1 MSMLITVNGEVRS
14 PEEATVSVFDRGF
27 LYGDSVY
34 EVVRT
39 YGGRPFAVLPHLAR
53 LRASARQIHLEIP
66 VPDEVLVDEIERS
79 LEAAGNEESYA
90 RLIVTRGAGP
100 IELHPGRST
109 EPARILIVQPLD
121 EITEDAWRRG
131 LHIAIVH
138 RRRNDPSALDPAA
151 KTGNYLNNV
160 LAIVEARKRGA
171 DDAVLLNR
179 EGHITEGTTANVFV
193 VKDGRVRTPPMASGI
208 LGGITRRTVLDL
220 IEKEGVEA
228 RLYPE
233 DLRDADEAFF
243 TSTTRGVLPVTI
255 VDGEPVGTG
264 APGPAT
270 RALHERFEAH
280 VRSEL
285 GLDGSGAGRN

>member
-1 MSMLITVNGEVRS
+1 MAMLITVNGEVRS
-14 PEEATVSVFDRGF
+14 PGEATISVLDRGF

-39 YGGRPFAVLPHLAR
+39 YGGRPYAVPPHLTR

-66 VPDEVLVDEIERS
+66 ATDENLSKEICRGIETS
-79 LEAAGNEESYA
+79 GNPESYA

-109 EPARILIVQPLD
+109 GPARILIVQPLE
-121 EITEDAWRRG
+121 EITQERWRQG

-138 RRRNDPSALDPAA
+138 RLRNDPNALDPAA

-179 EGHITEGTTANVFV
+179 EGHLTEGTTANVFV
-193 VKDGRVRTPPMASGI
+193 VKDGKVRTPPMASGI
-208 LGGITRRTVLDL
+208 LGGITRRVVLDL
-220 IEKEGVEA
+220 IDEEGVEA
-228 RLYPE
+228 RLSPE
-233 DLRDADEAFF
+233 DLREADEAFF
-243 TSTTRGVLPVTI
+243 TSTTRGVLPLTT
-255 VDGEPVGTG
+255 VDGKPVGDG
-264 APGPAT
+264 APGPVT
-270 RALHERFEAH
+270 RTLHERFETH
-280 VRSEL
+280 VREEL
-285 GLDGSGAGRN
+285 GLA